1 MSVGLPEITVIFLMS
16 ALWLIP
22 VAAAVWALVTL
33 NRLRVTQEAMRRSL
47 ETIVHSLQQSLDRAQ
62 PEPHET
68 GGAGAGAD
76 AAAVCAWCGRPV
88 AENEAFPLRVGA
100 RLCPSCAEEAGRIA
114 AQQRLGSEPARPPG
128 QK

>member
-1 MSVGLPEITVIFLMS
+1 MSVGPPEITVIFLMS

-47 ETIVHSLQQSLDRAQ
+47 DAIAHSLQRSLDRVQ
-62 PEPHET
+62 PEQQGT
-68 GGAGAGAD
+68 AGVEAGD
-76 AAAVCAWCGRPV
+76 NAAAVCAWCGRPV
-88 AENEAFPLRVGA
+88 TEEEAFTLRVGA

-128 QK
+128 EK

>member
-1 MSVGLPEITVIFLMS
+1 MSIGLPEVTVIFLMS

-47 ETIVHSLQQSLDRAQ
+47 DAIAQSVQRSLDRAE
-62 PEPHET
+62 PERQAT
-68 GGAGAGAD
+68 GGVEAGAD

-88 AENEAFPLRVGA
+88 NEEEAFTLRVGA
-100 RLCPSCAEEAGRIA
+100 RLCQSCAEEAGRIA
-114 AQQRLGSEPARPPG
+114 AQQRPGSAPARPPDG
-128 QK
+128 K